1 MRIVSYVS
9 PTGGGV
15 AAERDGVLHPTG
27 YESLLAFINDG
38 PDALAAAQEA
48 VDSHQT
54 IPDARIVAPL
64 YNPTKMLFCG
74 LNFKGHIEELPGAET
89 PEEPFFFSKLPSS
102 IIGPDEPIAIPFET
116 SQVDWE
122 VEVAAIIGK
131 RANNVSESEA
141 EDYIFGYTVV
151 NDISSREIQFKDSQI
166 TLGKGLDGHC
176 PMGPVVVTRDE
187 IPDSG
192 HLTARCFVNGELV
205 QEANTDDLLFSIP
218 YLVSW
223 LSRAITLEPGDVV
236 TTGTPAGVGA
246 FMEPRRYLA
255 PGDEVTVSVDAIGS
269 LTNPVVAGWT

>member
-1 MRIVSYVS
+1 MKLVSYTS
-9 PTGGGV
+9 PTGDGV
-15 AAERDGVLHPTG
+15 AVESEGSLYKTG
-27 YESLLAFINDG
+27 YGSLLEFINDG
-38 PDALAAAQEA
+38 AYALTAAQGAIDSGRTVLEA
-48 VDSHQT
+48 RT
-54 IPDARIVAPL
+54 VAPL

-89 PEEPFFFSKLPSS
+89 PGEPFFFSKLPSS
-102 IIGPDEPIAIPFET
+102 IIGPGEPIVIPFET

-122 VEVAAIIGK
+122 VEVAAIIGT
-131 RANNVSESEA
+131 RAKNVSESEA
-141 EDYIFGYTVV
+141 AGHIFGFTVV
-151 NDISSREIQFKDSQI
+151 NDVSSREIQFKDSQI

-192 HLTARCFVNGELV
+192 HLTVRCWVNGEQV

-246 FMEPRRYLA
+246 FMDPQRYLA
-255 PGDEVTVSVDAIGS
+255 PGDEVSVAVDAIGTM
-269 LTNPVVAGWT
+269 TNPVVAGWA